1 MKSPLLHKQ
10 FQGTYIHL
18 IVRILLQRPD
28 RTVKSVAL
36 FIELSGEDKTLQII
50 WEKVLTNIFY
60 ILCPPVLWL
69 IYKQPLRPLAE
80 AKPQLSNLLAKNIT
94 HFLTMICAWL
104 SLAWSVYENV
114 ILKNHQE

>member
-18 IVRILLQRPD
+18 SVRVLLQRPD

-50 WEKVLTNIFY
+50 
-60 ILCPPVLWL
+60 
-69 IYKQPLRPLAE
+69 
-80 AKPQLSNLLAKNIT
+80 
-94 HFLTMICAWL
+94 
-104 SLAWSVYENV
+104 
-114 ILKNHQE
+114 